1 MFVTVLVRR
10 LKPGKTDDDFL
21 RAWYPDKGF
30 GFPGQ
35 GPFLARNIDDAGE
48 ILTYGLVDLAD
59 RVSLDRE
66 LTRVGRQ
73 EAIRHDRI
81 ANVIEATTFRGV
93 FEITH
98 AFDFSTDEAVAR
110 GRASWLSPER

>member
-1 MFVTVLVRR
+1 MFVAVLVRR
-10 LKPGKTDDDFL
+10 LKPGKTEDDFL

-35 GPFLARNIDDAGE
+35 GPFLARNVNEPGE

-66 LTRVGRQ
+66 LARVGRQ
-73 EAIRHDRI
+73 EAMRHDRI
-81 ANVIEATTFRGV
+81 ANVIESTTYRGV
-93 FEITH
+93 FEMTH
-98 AFDFSTDEAVAR
+98 AFDFSTDETVAH
-110 GRASWLSPER
+110 GRTSWLSTQR

>member
-10 LKPGKTDDDFL
+10 LKPGKTEDDFL

-35 GPFLARNIDDAGE
+35 GPFLARNINQAGE
-48 ILTYGLVDLAD
+48 ILTVLSTS
-59 RVSLDRE
+59 RTVSLDRE
-66 LTRVGRQ
+66 LARVGRQ

-81 ANVIEATTFRGV
+81 ANVIEATTYRGV
-93 FEITH
+93 FEMMH
-98 AFDFSTDEAVAR
+98 AFDFSTDETVAR
-110 GRASWLSPER
+110 GRTSWLSTQR

>member
-10 LKPGKTDDDFL
+10 LKPGKTEDDFL
-21 RAWYPDKGF
+21 HAWYPDKGF

-35 GPFLARNIDDAGE
+35 GPFLARNINEPRE

-59 RVSLDRE
+59 RAGLDRE
-66 LTRVGRQ
+66 LARVARQ
-73 EAIRHDRI
+73 EAVRHERI
-81 ANVIEATTFRGV
+81 ANMIESTTFRGV
-93 FEITH
+93 FEMTH

-110 GRASWLSPER
+110 GRASWLSSPD